1 MKKRGQIWISAVL
14 YMAIGIVILTLIISV
29 GMPVINK
36 MRDRHTLI
44 QTEEMM
50 LSLDGIIRSVYNQG
64 PGAQDVASLEVSQG
78 NLDVNSAIELI
89 LWEMDTTALLSEP
102 GVTVEHGNMILE
114 TTEQGNTYHV
124 KLSLDYSTT
133 AINITY
139 SGFLPISGKH
149 RISVQNAGNNEIHIV
164 DLS

>member
-1 MKKRGQIWISAVL
+1 
-14 YMAIGIVILTLIISV
+14 MAIGIVILTLIISV

-36 MRDRHTLI
+36 MKDRHTLI

-50 LSLDGIIRSVYNQG
+50 LSLDGVVRSVYNQG
-64 PGAQDVASLEVSQG
+64 PGAQDVVNLEVSQG
-78 NLDVNSAIELI
+78 NLDIDNSLEII
-89 LWEMDTTALLSEP
+89 SWEMDTTALLSEP

-114 TTEQGNTYHV
+114 TTEHGNTYHV

-139 SGFLPISGKH
+139 NGFLPISGKH
-149 RISVQNAGNNEIHIV
+149 RISIQNAGSNELHIV